1 MRAFLAA
8 LALASTTAA
17 VAAPKAAPTAASL
30 ANETAEDAYIYFYPL
45 VLQDLTRRLAVIAP
59 GGLGAPVNQFSQRQR
74 FPDDK
79 FTTIV
84 RPNADTL
91 YSSLWYDVTN
101 GPLVIDVPD
110 SGGRY
115 YLMHLMDAWSETWGA
130 TGSRTTGTGAQRLMI
145 VAPGW
150 TGTAP
155 AGVEL
160 LRSPTNMGWLLGRT
174 QTNGPADYD
183 AVHRFQTGMTIVA
196 APTAAKPPPPVALAP
211 PFEAIEGMTAQ
222 AFFTRAMELAAA
234 NAPHGIDTPILQR
247 MRLLGLVPG
256 QPFDWARL
264 TPAQRNA
271 LEAAHPGATPRI
283 RGALATSGW
292 MKNGWRTTL
301 AGLGSY
307 GADYVHRAGVAWF
320 GLGANLA
327 EDASYPSATTDSS
340 GAPLSSDARYMI
352 HFAKDELPPAR
363 AFWSLTLYNER
374 QLFAANAINR
384 FAIGDRDDLRFN
396 PDGSLDLYVQRD
408 DPGGAKSAN
417 WLPAPASGRFSL
429 TMRLYWPEKRAIE
442 GGWAPPPVIRR

>member
-1 MRAFLAA
+1 MRALVLA
-8 LALASTTAA
+8 LALVSTTA
-17 VAAPKAAPTAASL
+17 VAAPKTAPAAASL
-30 ANETAEDAYIYFYPL
+30 INETAEDAYIYFYPL

-59 GGLGAPVNQFSQRQR
+59 SGLGAPINQFSQRQK

-91 YSSLWYDVTN
+91 YSSMFYDVAN

-115 YLMHLMDAWSETWGA
+115 YLMHLMDAWTETWGA

-145 VAPGW
+145 VAPDWHGDV
-150 TGTAP
+150 P

-174 QTNGPADYD
+174 QTNSPADYD
-183 AVHRFQTGMTIVA
+183 AVHQFQAGMKIVSA
-196 APTAAKPPPPVALAP
+196 SQAAKLPMPIALKP
-211 PFEAIEGMTAQ
+211 PFEAIEDMPAQ
-222 AFFTRAMELAAA
+222 AFFTRAAELMAI
-234 NAPHGIDTPILQR
+234 NVPHTIDTPILQR
-247 MRLLGLVPG
+247 LRLLGIAPG
-256 QPFDWARL
+256 QPFDWAKL
-264 TPAQRNA
+264 SDAQRAA
-271 LEAAHPGATPRI
+271 LTAAHAGATPRL

-320 GLGANLA
+320 GLGANMA
-327 EDASYPSATTDSS
+327 EDASYPTAIADSD
-340 GAPLSSDARYMI
+340 GQPLTSDARYTI
-352 HFAKDELPPAR
+352 HFAKADLPPAR
-363 AFWSLTLYNER
+363 AFWSLTMYNER
-374 QLFAANAINR
+374 QLFAANPINR
-384 FAIGDRDDLRFN
+384 FAIGDRDDLHFN
-396 PDGSLDLYVQRD
+396 ADGSLDLYIQRD
-408 DPGGAKSAN
+408 DPGGAKTAN
-417 WLPAPASGRFSL
+417 WLPAPASGPMSL

-442 GGWAPPPVIRR
+442 GGWAPPPVVRR